1 MDTAWK
7 VLIVVSLLL
16 TLFNM
21 VMGVSQSKQLL
32 DVCDLIQSLQ
42 KKVYAQ
48 ASDTSPITIT
58 EDGAYN
64 LNNRTIVY
72 GEENE

>member
-48 ASDTSPITIT
+48 TSDTSPITIT
-58 EDGAYN
+58 KDGTYN
-64 LNNRTIVY
+64 LNNRTIIY
-72 GEENE
+72 GEEE